1 MCVGDSVWLGWSAIR
16 VAGCSLLHG
25 YQEQNDQC
33 GNSAEES
40 QASDDGYINVRNL
53 LSTQEVK

>member
-1 MCVGDSVWLGWSAIR
+1 MWLGWSAIR